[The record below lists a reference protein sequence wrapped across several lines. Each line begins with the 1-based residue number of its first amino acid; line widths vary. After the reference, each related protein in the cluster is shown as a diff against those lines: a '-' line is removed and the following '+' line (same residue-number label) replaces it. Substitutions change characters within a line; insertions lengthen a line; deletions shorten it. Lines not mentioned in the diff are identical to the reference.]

1 MEVESSICLSDLV
14 PALRWSRP
22 QQVAEALGDPRLP
35 AGWWHS
41 LPLPKAL
48 GMTGLD
54 WICERLARL
63 ASSRW
68 DHLPLSDLL
77 PALTVHHI
85 DPALPGWPDATRTA
99 ITGLGGW
106 QRLRRLSPS
115 DLGTPSATPEV
126 VIGSVFRE
134 ILGRIPAQPDASGA
148 APGAAGVPGVA
159 GGHPEVTRPLQRG
172 QGVPSG
178 AFPVPESGPFPA
190 QGDPAAQ
197 PLAAQAGAGG
207 PSGPLPAPI
216 DTTTGRPQTSGPF
229 AAQGG
234 QPPASGQSGPFA
246 AQEGQSPAGGSFAG
260 SGTQNGP
267 LPQRP
272 GGSYPGAPADGDP
285 QRPGTFPEG
294 TPGSR
299 QTGSFPAVSD
309 GPRRTGT
316 FADATPGSRQTGSF
330 PAVPD
335 ASGSPQTGSFA
346 ANPDGAPGP
355 RQTGSFPAA
364 SDGSPGSRQTGGFPA
379 PSDGAPGS
387 RQSGG
392 FPAASDSAPG
402 SGQAGN
408 VPGASDGQPG
418 TGSPPAQRADSRTS
432 GSFPVPPGARSTG
445 SFPAVSQPGAFPGAP
460 ADGGQQRRPG
470 TFPEGAP
477 GPRQTGSFPAVPDAS
492 GSPQTGSFAANPDGA
507 PGPRQTG
514 NFPAAS
520 DGAPGSRQTGSFPAA
535 SDGAPGAQQGG
546 SPAGQ
551 DPAVPGQNGALPGQ
565 GGAYPGGQ
573 QGGAARQGFAGEGL
587 PQRPGQ
593 QDRLPQRP
601 TGPQSGRQDTGSAAA
616 GAGNGMPGAP
626 GNGLPGGPGSAA
638 TPAGAGSTGGANTGG
653 PGTGGGPGAGGGPG
667 MGAGG
672 PGTGSLPAIP
682 GANAPGSGTNA
693 PGSGANAPGS
703 GANGPGSGANGP
715 GPGSGANTAVPGT
728 NTSVPGKGTP
738 AYAGSGPVPHDPDH
752 AMVRVVDNLFRN
764 LDKLELAVAQHRL
777 FAEDPVSLRTLAHKM
792 LVEREA
798 LSLAQRTAEERVL
811 QWLRSSESAP
821 VTGHMFRL
829 TEWLGAAATEDQ
841 LIGADPAHPVT
852 VPSLRT
858 PLWRVL
864 VTLMPDRRL
873 QDGWLVVGDMYGLQA
888 RTRQLLA
895 SAPPDADVVELMS
908 ELGIRAHSA
917 KAWLDALPPE
927 TSRDAAAAAPSPA
940 QPLPRRTPGANGHH
954 HRGGQPIPPAAAS
967 SIDPSAAL
975 ATLSALSGGRSP
987 MLSGTLAG
995 TPPTPPP
1002 PLPSPS
1008 SDPRRWQRIEVTPEH
1023 LRGGPVPVP
1032 EGYAAQLGMRP
1043 GTLLSVTGP
1052 GDNAIVLVWQGH
1064 QPVFDS
1070 LQPVLMRL
1078 NARPGDQVYVTV
1090 DGYRLEAQ
1098 LTG

>member
-207 PSGPLPAPI
+207 PFAQATPSGPLPAPI
-216 DTTTGRPQTSGPF
+216 DATTGRPRTSGPFAAQGGRPPADGQSGPSAAQAGRSPSSGAEGSPAGAPF

-234 QPPASGQSGPFA
+234 QPPADGQGGPSA
-246 AQEGQSPAGGSFAG
+246 PQDGRSPAGGPFAG

-294 TPGSR
+294 APGPR

-309 GPRRTGT
+309 GPRPTGT
-316 FADATPGSRQTGSF
+316 FSDTTPGARQTGPFPAVPDAPGSRQTGSF
-330 PAVPD
+330 PA
-335 ASGSPQTGSFA
+335 ASS
-346 ANPDGAPGP
+346 GASDS

-364 SDGSPGSRQTGGFPA
+364 SDS
-379 PSDGAPGS
+379 APGS
-387 RQSGG
+387 RQ
-392 FPAASDSAPG
+392 
-402 SGQAGN
+402 AGD

-418 TGSPPAQRADSRTS
+418 TGSSPAQGADPRTS
-432 GSFPVPPGARSTG
+432 GSFPVPPGSRSTG
-445 SFPAVSQPGAFPGAP
+445 SFPAASQPGSPGAP

-470 TFPEGAP
+470 TSPEGAP

-492 GSPQTGSFAANPDGA
+492 GSPQTGSFAATPDGA
-507 PGPRQTG
+507 PG
-514 NFPAAS
+514 A
-520 DGAPGSRQTGSFPAA
+520 RQTGSFPAA
-535 SDGAPGAQQGG
+535 SNGAPGAQEGG

-551 DPAVPGQNGALPGQ
+551 GPAGPGHNSALPGL
-565 GGAYPGGQ
+565 GGAYAGDQ

-593 QDRLPQRP
+593 QDLVPQRP
-601 TGPQSGRQDTGSAAA
+601 ARPQSGRQDTGSSTA

-626 GNGLPGGPGSAA
+626 GSAA
-638 TPAGAGSTGGANTGG
+638 TPAGAGSAGGASTGG
-653 PGTGGGPGAGGGPG
+653 PGTGGGPGAGGAPG

-682 GANAPGSGTNA
+682 GTNAPGSGTHA
-693 PGSGANAPGS
+693 PGSGSNTPASGTNGPAS
-703 GANGPGSGANGP
+703 GANGPGSG
-715 GPGSGANTAVPGT
+715 TT
-728 NTSVPGKGTP
+728 RSVPGKGTP
-738 AYAGSGPVPHDPDH
+738 AYAGPVPTDPDH

-927 TSRDAAAAAPSPA
+927 TSRDAAAAAPGPA

-954 HRGGQPIPPAAAS
+954 HRGGQPIPPAATS